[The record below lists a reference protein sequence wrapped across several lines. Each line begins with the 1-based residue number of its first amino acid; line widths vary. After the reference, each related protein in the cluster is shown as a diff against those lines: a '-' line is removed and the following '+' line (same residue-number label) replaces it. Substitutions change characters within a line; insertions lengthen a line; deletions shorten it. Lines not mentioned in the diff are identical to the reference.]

1 LEIIVKEQI
10 ELLVR
15 LQREDQALERL
26 RRQVLEGPHRIKES
40 ESNVAALEEDLE
52 TDKRHIDEVNKAQR
66 HFEVEVE
73 DAVEQ
78 IRKSKGRLMAIKSNK
93 EYQAFLKEIEDAE
106 RVNADKED
114 RILECMEEIE
124 GLSQTL
130 EVKQGDLS
138 MARDRLEEET
148 RIVEEDIRKAKEQI
162 DDIERR
168 REETVRFLDRTLLS
182 RYERIK
188 AKSGETAV
196 VWVENATCSGCHMN
210 IPPQM
215 YNELHKGDSLEFCPH
230 CQRIIYWK
238 GLSDTT

>member
-10 ELLVR
+10 ELLVK
-15 LQREDQALERL
+15 LQREDKVLERL
-26 RRQVLEGPHRIKES
+26 RRQVLEGPNRIKES
-40 ESNVAALEEDLE
+40 ASHVAALEEDLE
-52 TDKRHIDEVNKAQR
+52 SNKRHIDEVKKAQR

-78 IRKSKGRLMAIKSNK
+78 IGKGEARLMAIKSNK
-93 EYQAFLKEIEDAE
+93 EYQALLKEIEDAE

-124 GLSQTL
+124 ELGQTL
-130 EVKQGDLS
+130 ETKQGDVS

-148 RIVEEDIRKAKEQI
+148 RIVEEDVRKAQERI

-168 REETVRFLDRTLLS
+168 REDTVKFMDPTLLV

-188 AKSGETAV
+188 ARSGETAV

-230 CQRIIYWK
+230 CQRIIYWR
-238 GLSDTT
+238 GLSDPT